1 MLAGV
6 YVDLNVCVSVFVG
19 VCVCVCVC
27 SNCVGVLL
35 IEWSSPLTLLP
46 RLGPFFFSQSKGMIA
61 LHLSTLNMSKLQE
74 ANQERA

>member
-35 IEWSSPLTLLP
+35 IE
-46 RLGPFFFSQSKGMIA
+46 
-61 LHLSTLNMSKLQE
+61 
-74 ANQERA
+74 